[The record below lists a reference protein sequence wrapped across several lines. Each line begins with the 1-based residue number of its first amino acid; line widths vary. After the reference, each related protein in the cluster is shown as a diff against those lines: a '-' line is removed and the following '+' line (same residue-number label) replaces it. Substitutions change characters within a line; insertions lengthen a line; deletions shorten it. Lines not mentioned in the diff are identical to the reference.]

1 MALDAAKIK
10 AVIFDID
17 GTLSDS
23 DDQMVEQVERLLKPF
38 LFFIGVSGRKATAR
52 WLVMAV
58 ETPGNFLYHLADQ
71 FNVDRLFMRLLDK
84 SDRKKIKKQ
93 RDYRIISGVPEMLA
107 ALTTKYPLA
116 VASARDEKSSMAFIE
131 QFGLSSFFRVIVT
144 SQTTRRTKP
153 FPDPLL
159 YTAEKLGLPPSDC
172 LMVGDTTVD
181 MRAAKRA
188 GMQAVGVLCGFG
200 REGELRRAGADEIYA
215 STIDLADIIL

>member
-38 LFFIGVSGRKATAR
+38 LFFVGVSGRKVAAR

-58 ETPGNFLYHLADQ
+58 ETPGNFLYHLADR
-71 FNVDRLFMRLLDK
+71 FNVDRLIMRLLDK
-84 SDRKKIKKQ
+84 SGRKKIKKQ

-116 VASARDEKSSMAFIE
+116 VASARDEKSSMAFID
-131 QFGLSSFFRVIVT
+131 QFGLASFFRVIVT
-144 SQTTRRTKP
+144 SQTTHRTKP

-200 REGELRRAGADEIYA
+200 REGELRRAGADEIFPL
-215 STIDLADIIL
+215 TTDLSRIL